1 MESLFLEK
9 EENHLCCSTHI
20 ALLRSIQQLLQDF
33 VFEKNCSVQKL
44 HNQAF
49 FFFFLKFI
57 YFWLC
62 WIFVALCGLPPV
74 VVSRGS
80 LRCGA
85 WTSLLAEHRLL
96 ARGRQR
102 LHLEGSRAQA
112 SLLHGT
118 WNLPAPG
125 IKPLSLASAGGFLT
139 TAPPGKSRLLLK
151 KKNDSGV

>member
-1 MESLFLEK
+1 MPYSEAFSSYFRILSLKRIVQF
-9 EENHLCCSTHI
+9 
-20 ALLRSIQQLLQDF
+20 RSYIIRL
-33 VFEKNCSVQKL
+33 
-44 HNQAF
+44 F

-125 IKPLSLASAGGFLT
+125 ISVPPRHSHGDLSSLAPHERLPELPVIPREKSHTGSP
-139 TAPPGKSRLLLK
+139 APENPRDASVIAR
-151 KKNDSGV
+151 